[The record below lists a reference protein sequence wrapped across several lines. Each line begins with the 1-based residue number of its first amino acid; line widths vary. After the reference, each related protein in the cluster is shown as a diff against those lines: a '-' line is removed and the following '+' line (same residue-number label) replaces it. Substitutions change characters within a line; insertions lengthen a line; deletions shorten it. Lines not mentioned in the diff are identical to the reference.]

1 MPFLTSLG
9 SKFTNYIID
18 FSFTSNSSQSCF
30 STKKFLEYEK
40 VAVDMLG
47 VLLRVNA
54 KTAPTGLCRAGR
66 CAQPGPQCKGSV
78 QIQPKAQHRLPASG
92 SFSTYGPSPAQVMWL

>member
-47 VLLRVNA
+47 VLLESKAQKQLPLAFVELA
-54 KTAPTGLCRAGR
+54 TE
-66 CAQPGPQCKGSV
+66 CAQPGPQCKGLSADPT
-78 QIQPKAQHRLPASG
+78 QG
-92 SFSTYGPSPAQVMWL
+92 PAQAACFWQLFYL

>member
-18 FSFTSNSSQSCF
+18 SRFTSNSSQSCF
-30 STKKFLEYEK
+30 STKMFLEYEK
-40 VAVDMLG
+40 VAADMLG

-54 KTAPTGLCRAGR
+54 KTASTGLCQAGR
-66 CAQPGPQCKGSV
+66 HAQPE
-78 QIQPKAQHRLPASG
+78 L
-92 SFSTYGPSPAQVMWL
+92 